1 MPVAL
6 AKLTPPRLTRV
17 VRRERLHRLLDADAS
32 PPVVWFGAAAGA
44 GKTTAAAE
52 FLASRRMPRFWYRID
67 TGDLDLASF
76 FFYLACSAPAE
87 RKKKSLPIFGPE
99 FSEQPVSF
107 ARRFF
112 RDFFSRLPTGA
123 ALVFD
128 DIHVAAATLLPAIIA
143 IAIEELPP
151 DFRLFLLSRSPPPS
165 TFAGFRATDRLAV
178 VDESTLR
185 FDDHEASA
193 LIRARLGAAA
203 DDGLQQ
209 RLLAGAR
216 GWAAGLVLLSEQAIR
231 SGVIDSQSTDGPEHL
246 LFHYF
251 AREVVGHMQDTDQHF
266 IELTALLPEFTA
278 QAAAAVTGRID
289 AQSFLDE
296 LCQRQLFVT
305 RLADKPPRYS
315 YHDLFREFLLERL
328 RERMDGE
335 ALNAANL
342 RAADAALA
350 DGQIEVA
357 IALSLEAEAWEYA
370 AALVCGQARTML
382 QQGRRGTLRAF
393 AARIPVAT
401 AVLHPWLD
409 YWLGVASMID
419 DLTSAREHFERAYA
433 AFVAAGE
440 SSAACLVTAQAVLG
454 IHMSWASNVGGLL
467 WVKRLDQLAAARNA
481 LAPSDRLRVM
491 AALLRAAAMDE
502 TYRVN
507 EESIAIAVENAIQ
520 ELEGTVA
527 GIDVNDRFIIADTLQ
542 EHALSTGQPA
552 LFKRTVAAV
561 TPYLADRSLTSWA
574 RCHWL
579 ISFGTVSGRR
589 YPYRKPGFPFATA
602 EAALQDAWA
611 TCQREGLDDLR
622 FAATMN
628 LINVVR
634 AAGDDKQARTLLDRL
649 DAECNPTR
657 PTQVCILMSQKGM
670 QFARDGRYREALA
683 ANDASLVAAAAAQL
697 PASEHWDEWLA
708 RGQILIALDRCEEAV
723 AFMREHAP
731 KFSGVFLQAIAIVA
745 ASAETWAA
753 RRDGAPDYVERLRR
767 CMEEVRL
774 MGWANYMTG
783 IPLVVSQLWSDAL
796 EHDIER
802 DFIVAAIRRRRLVP
816 PARYNPA
823 WPWPVRLRVLG
834 HFDIECDDVP
844 VRFMGKAQLK
854 PLELLKILVIARQ
867 HRVEQRQVERWLWP
881 EAAEGAAKAALEVA
895 VHRLRK
901 LLSCDD
907 AVRVASGKLQLS
919 PEHVWVDAAAF
930 EVWLDVAQRQ
940 LDAQPKVPATD
951 LLAERLFRDYRG
963 QLFGDDSPT
972 PWSIGSRERLHNKF
986 LQLVGGLGRFHEIHH
1001 DWVRAGAIYER
1012 GLAQDQLAEDFY
1024 RGLIR
1029 CQIARNEPAAA
1040 LHTFRRC
1047 RDILSVVL
1055 GVVPAPATR
1064 ALMDKIAGAGAGA

>member
-32 PPVVWFGAAAGA
+32 PPVAWFGAAAGA

-52 FLASRRMPRFWYRID
+52 FLASRHIPRFWYRVD
-67 TGDLDLASF
+67 AGDLDLASF
-76 FFYLACSAPAE
+76 FFYLACGVPAA
-87 RKKKSLPIFGPE
+87 RKRKSLPIFGPE
-99 FSEQPVSF
+99 FAEQPVSF

-112 RDFFSRLPTGA
+112 RDFFAHLPTGS

-128 DIHVAAATLLPAIIA
+128 DIHVAAETLLPAIIA

-151 DFRLFLLSRSPPPS
+151 DFRLFLLSHSPPPS
-165 TFAGFRATDRLAV
+165 TFASFRATDRLGV
-178 VDESTLR
+178 VDESVLR

-193 LIRARLGAAA
+193 LIRVRLGATA
-203 DDGLQQ
+203 DTRLQQ
-209 RLLAGAR
+209 CLQAAAR
-216 GWAAGLVLLSEQAIR
+216 GWAAGLVLLSEQAVR
-231 SGVIDSQSTDGPEHL
+231 SGTIDTQVTDGPGHL

-251 AREVVGHMQDTDQHF
+251 AREVVGHMLDTDQQF

-278 QAAAAVTGRID
+278 KAAATVTGRVD
-289 AQSFLDE
+289 AQSLLDD
-296 LCQRQLFVT
+296 LYRRQLFVT

-328 RERMDGE
+328 QERMDRE
-335 ALNAANL
+335 ALNAARL
-342 RAADAALA
+342 RAAEAALA
-350 DGQIEVA
+350 DGLVERA

-370 AALVCGQARTML
+370 VELVCGRARAML
-382 QQGRRGTLRAF
+382 QQGRRATLRAF
-393 AARIPVAT
+393 AASIPIAT
-401 AVLHPWLD
+401 RLLHPWLD

-419 DLTSAREHFERAYA
+419 DLTLAREHFERAYA
-433 AFVAAGE
+433 AFLASGE
-440 SSAACLVTAQAVLG
+440 SSAACLVAAQAVLG
-454 IHMSWASNVGGLL
+454 IHMSWATNVGGLL
-467 WVKRLDQLAAARNA
+467 WVKRLDQSATALNS

-507 EESIAIAVENAIQ
+507 EESIAVAVESAIQ
-520 ELEGTVA
+520 ELEGTAA
-527 GIDVNDRFIIADTLQ
+527 GIDANDRFIIADTLQ

-552 LFKRTVAAV
+552 LFERTVAAV

-602 EAALQDAWA
+602 EAALHDAWA
-611 TCQREGLDDLR
+611 TCQREGLADLR

-628 LINVVR
+628 LINVFR

-649 DAECNPTR
+649 DTECNPAR
-657 PTQVCILMSQKGM
+657 PTQVCILMSQRGM

-697 PASEHWDEWLA
+697 PASERWDVWLA
-708 RGQILIALDRCEEAV
+708 RGQILIALDRCEEAA

-745 ASAETWAA
+745 ASADTWAA
-753 RRDGAPDYVERLRR
+753 RREDASDYVERLRR
-767 CMEEVRL
+767 CMEDVRL
-774 MGWANYMTG
+774 MGWTNYMTG

-816 PARYNPA
+816 PVRYNPA
-823 WPWPVRLRVLG
+823 WPWPVRVRVLG
-834 HFDIECDDVP
+834 HVDIECDDAP
-844 VRFMGKAQLK
+844 VRVAGKAQLK
-854 PLELLKILVIARQ
+854 PLELLKILVMSPH
-867 HRVEQRQVERWLWP
+867 HRVDERQVERWLWP
-881 EAAEGAAKAALEVA
+881 ESAEDAAKAALEVA
-895 VHRLRK
+895 IHRLRK
-901 LLSCDD
+901 LLRCDE
-907 AVRVASGKLQLS
+907 AVRVAGGKLHLS

-930 EVWLDVAQRQ
+930 EDWLDYAQRQ
-940 LDAQPKVPATD
+940 LDAQPKVPAAD
-951 LLAERLFRDYRG
+951 LLAERLFGDYRG

-972 PWSIGSRERLHNKF
+972 PWSIGPRERLHNKF
-986 LQLVGGLGRFHEIHH
+986 LQLAGGLGRFHEVHQ
-1001 DWVRAGAIYER
+1001 DWARAGAVYER

-1047 RDILSVVL
+1047 RDVLSVVL

-1064 ALMDKIAGAGAGA
+1064 ALVAKIAGAGA